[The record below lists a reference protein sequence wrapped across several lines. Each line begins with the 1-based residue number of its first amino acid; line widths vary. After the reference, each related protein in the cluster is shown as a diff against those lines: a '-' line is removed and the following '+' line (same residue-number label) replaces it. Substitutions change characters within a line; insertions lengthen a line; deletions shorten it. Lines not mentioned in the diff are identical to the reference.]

1 MDRFE
6 EMRVFAAVVDA
17 GSFVRAADA
26 LDLSKTAVSRH
37 VSELESRLGVRL
49 LHRTTRKLSLTAEG
63 QVFHARCKT
72 LLGAVEA
79 AEAEITAGSVQP
91 SGVLRLNVPVTF
103 GLMHLAPLWP
113 DFMQRHPQVT
123 LDVSLA
129 DRVVDL
135 VEEGF
140 DLAVRIAQLS
150 SSTLVSR
157 QLATTRMVL
166 CASPEYLRRHG
177 EPQRPADLAQHRV
190 LAYSLFHQGEH
201 WAFDGPQGRE
211 VVKVNPILRTNS
223 GDTCRAAALAHQGV
237 ILQPS
242 FLVGEDL
249 RQGEL
254 VEVLPGHR
262 SGEMG
267 IYAVYPS
274 RQHLAPKVRAM
285 VDFLVEAFH
294 TTAWPA

>member
-37 VSELESRLGVRL
+37 VSELEARLGVRL

-177 EPQRPADLAQHRV
+177 VPQRPADLAQHRV

-211 VVKVNPILRTNS
+211 VVKVSPILRTNS
-223 GDTCRAAALAHQGV
+223 GDTCVAAALAHQGV

-242 FLVGEDL
+242 FLVGEAL
-249 RQGEL
+249 RRGEL

-285 VDFLVEAFH
+285 VDFLVEAFR